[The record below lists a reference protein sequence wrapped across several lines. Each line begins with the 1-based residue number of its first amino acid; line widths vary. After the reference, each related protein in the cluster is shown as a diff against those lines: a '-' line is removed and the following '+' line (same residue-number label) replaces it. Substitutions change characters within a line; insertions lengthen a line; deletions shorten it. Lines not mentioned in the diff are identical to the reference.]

1 MGAPGQDRLRKYF
14 LYKMRNGTSE
24 PIYEKYIL
32 GLLGIERLKD
42 AERAPSG

>member
-1 MGAPGQDRLRKYF
+1 MHLAKIGFEKYF
-14 LYKMRNGTSE
+14 LYKMRHGTSE

-42 AERAPSG
+42 VKRVPSK